1 MHGSLTSPSKAPR
14 MFFGWTLVD
23 VTAHL
28 LATAAMDVTTVEAA
42 VSNLAPSPPAVA
54 TVALAPRLQTILAG
68 VLSALIEMDASGIQT
83 SSVTPVIGPA
93 TLLPNVTC
101 SPSPSL
107 LKNTRRRPLP
117 T

>member
-1 MHGSLTSPSKAPR
+1 
-14 MFFGWTLVD
+14 MFFGWTLAD

-28 LATAAMDVTTVEAA
+28 LATAAMDVTAVEAA
-42 VSNLAPSPPAVA
+42 VSNLTPSPPAV
-54 TVALAPRLQTILAG
+54 TMVALAPCLQTILAG
-68 VLSALIEMDASGIQT
+68 VSSALIAMDASVIQT

-101 SPSPSL
+101 SPLPSSS
-107 LKNTRRRPLP
+107 KNTRRRPLP